1 MVYSDIEKLKKEK
14 KFLQSV
20 KELQPKMQGR
30 VISAT
35 EKEAFLNNSP
45 VHTELEKRTKKRRD
59 ARLVRYEK
67 TSNYSRT
74 RKIK

>member
-1 MVYSDIEKLKKEK
+1 
-14 KFLQSV
+14 
-20 KELQPKMQGR
+20 MQGR